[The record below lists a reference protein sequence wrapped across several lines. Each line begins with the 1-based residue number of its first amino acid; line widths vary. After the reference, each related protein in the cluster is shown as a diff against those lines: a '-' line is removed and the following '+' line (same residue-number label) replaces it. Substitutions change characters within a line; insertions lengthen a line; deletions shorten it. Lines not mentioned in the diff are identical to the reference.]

1 MKKHLKKVNL
11 EILFKKKVIKVYSI
25 HQSVKVMTKEMLQ
38 IEGNYRDK
46 QLSVMWDPEPD
57 SYTEKNTREK
67 SGRILMKSLV
77 YSVALYRREFSGF
90 DNCTMITED
99 VNIIGQLD
107 EGSTWTL
114 YSSCNVS
121 ISIFENKK
129 IQNVYGLKANQLKN
143 KKLNLVKKMI

>member
-1 MKKHLKKVNL
+1 MSTSCTPEMMYCEGYITSVVFLTKRHNLNLLMKKHLKKVNL

-46 QLSVMWDPEPD
+46 QLSVMWDPEPY

-107 EGSTWTL
+107 EGST
-114 YSSCNVS
+114 
-121 ISIFENKK
+121 
-129 IQNVYGLKANQLKN
+129 
-143 KKLNLVKKMI
+143 

>member
-46 QLSVMWDPEPD
+46 QLSVMWDPEPY

-107 EGSTWTL
+107 EGST
-114 YSSCNVS
+114 
-121 ISIFENKK
+121 
-129 IQNVYGLKANQLKN
+129 
-143 KKLNLVKKMI
+143 